1 MSKRNVWIKVIS
13 LAASV
18 FMGVPGLTGIALA
31 QSLESQPEVNSKI
44 DAKEFR
50 VNNAWELTVCVNK
63 ARNGDT
69 VILEKDIVLDSELNI
84 RSSVC
89 MDLNGHTLSARSDR
103 AKIVIGYSKFERNE
117 QHFKHIKGHYEFKP
131 GTTSVLVPARLIII
145 KGKRIHVPASWQT
158 VSTTQRIWI
167 PDVYKPYLKPIY
179 TYDDSIDVLIKNGK
193 IKKLPGDNGRDGEK
207 GSNHCNGESGKTPAA
222 PVEILSG
229 TLRLSKIKI
238 KGGQGGN
245 GGNGGYEKLVHIIF
259 GSGDG
264 GNGGNGAKGGYAV
277 YICRKGCKLIKGE
290 GTELEGGNPGKG
302 GHGGEPNPNYWVYS
316 GNAGSDGKDGPESD
330 PCNM

>member
-13 LAASV
+13 LAASA

-50 VNNAWELTVCVNK
+50 VSNTWELIACVNK
-63 ARNGDT
+63 AHNGDT
-69 VILEKDIVLDSELNI
+69 IILENDMVLDSKLNI
-84 RSSVC
+84 TSSIC
-89 MDLNGHTLSARSDR
+89 LNLNDHTISVKGDKAG
-103 AKIVIGYSKFERNE
+103 IVVGCSKFERSE
-117 QHFKHIKGHYEFKP
+117 QHFKHIRGHYEVRPRAKP
-131 GTTSVLVPARLIII
+131 ILLSARSARVKRKKMYIPAFWKTVITTE
-145 KGKRIHVPASWQT
+145 
-158 VSTTQRIWI
+158 RIWI

-207 GSNHCNGESGKTPAA
+207 GSNRCNGESGKTPAA

-290 GTELEGGNPGKG
+290 GTELEAGNPGNG
-302 GHGGEPNPNYWVYS
+302 GRGGEPNPNYWVYS
-316 GNAGSDGKDGPESD
+316 GNAGSDGKDGPESYSY
-330 PCNM
+330 NM